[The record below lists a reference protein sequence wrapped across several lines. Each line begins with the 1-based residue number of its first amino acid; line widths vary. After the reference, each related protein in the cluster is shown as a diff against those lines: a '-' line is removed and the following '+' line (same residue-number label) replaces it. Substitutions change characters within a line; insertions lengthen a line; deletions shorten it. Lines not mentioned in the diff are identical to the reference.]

1 MRSRS
6 WRKKR
11 RGMRRRNTII
21 SRGMMEEAEGIR
33 IRRRAS
39 IRRRILNINKRINK
53 TTDKRQNKR
62 ASMKMM
68 DTKREDLQDKRQDLS
83 ISRSLIQ

>member
-1 MRSRS
+1 
-6 WRKKR
+6 
-11 RGMRRRNTII
+11 MRRRNTII
-21 SRGMMEEAEGIR
+21 SRGMMEEAEGIL